1 MRSETDSPHRRSR
14 FYRVKLY
21 PAVSVAERTPV
32 INLDKLTY
40 AGNPANLSAITA
52 RAMIID
58 TPSMRVK
65 LSAS

>member
-1 MRSETDSPHRRSR
+1 MKPILLTGGAGFIGSYLSC
-14 FYRVKLY
+14 
-21 PAVSVAERTPV
+21 SVGGRTNPV